1 MAVEESFDDL
11 EEWIDSVKPK
21 ILAESFEAEYER
33 KYETKRTSPTS
44 DLNKSFGEE
53 FEDLKIW
60 AMERGQQT
68 LSICKSR
75 SEKENVSKPLFFRY
89 VLSFWSSVL
98 ETFRNPQNCCSFR
111 FIIIAMFL
119 VSAVII
125 THQTQSYNLF
135 MK

>member
-1 MAVEESFDDL
+1 MEESFDDL

-21 ILAESFEAEYER
+21 ILAESFEAQYQEKKYER
-33 KYETKRTSPTS
+33 TPT

-68 LSICKSR
+68 LSICKSK

-89 VLSFWSSVL
+89 VLSFWSSAF
-98 ETFRNPQNCCSFR
+98 ETFRNPQNCCSFK
-111 FIIIAMFL
+111 IIIGLFL
-119 VSAVII
+119 ISAVII
-125 THQTQSYNLF
+125 THQTQSYNLLLLT
-135 MK
+135 

>member
-1 MAVEESFDDL
+1 MAMEESFDDL

-21 ILAESFEAEYER
+21 ILAESFEAQYER
-33 KYETKRTSPTS
+33 KYETKRTSPTA

-60 AMERGQQT
+60 ALERGQQT

-89 VLSFWSSVL
+89 VLSFWSSAF
-98 ETFRNPQNCCSFR
+98 ETFRNPQNCCSFKL
-111 FIIIAMFL
+111 IIAMFL

-135 MK
+135 ME